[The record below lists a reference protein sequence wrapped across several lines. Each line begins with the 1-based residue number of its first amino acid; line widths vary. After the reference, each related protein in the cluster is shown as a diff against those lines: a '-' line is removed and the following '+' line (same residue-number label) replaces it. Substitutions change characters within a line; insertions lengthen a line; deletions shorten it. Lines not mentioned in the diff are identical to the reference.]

1 MRIKIYLEILYIYYA
16 FSVGIILNSI
26 ALVISRKKSSL
37 PAAKSRT
44 NVHYLVFHLT
54 LADSIICFVTLPMET
69 LWRLTIEWHAGNI
82 MCKVL
87 MMFRTGGYILSS
99 LILVVI
105 SIDRWEMM
113 NEPFMSF

>member
-1 MRIKIYLEILYIYYA
+1 MTIDFEIMYICVV
-16 FSVGIILNSI
+16 SVGIILNSV
-26 ALVISRKKSSL
+26 ALVISRRKCSL

-54 LADSIICFVTLPMET
+54 LADSVICFITLPMET

-105 SIDRWEMM
+105 SIDRCEKI
-113 NEPFMSF
+113 FK

>member
-1 MRIKIYLEILYIYYA
+1 MTTDLEIMYICVI
-16 FSVGIILNSI
+16 SVGIILNSV
-26 ALVISRKKSSL
+26 ALVISRRKCSL

-54 LADSIICFVTLPMET
+54 LADSVICFVTLPMET

-105 SIDRWEMM
+105 SIDRWVEIKLLCYL
-113 NEPFMSF
+113 